1 MIRSKG
7 GIDMVYFGLGISCF
21 IYLTVVILF
30 LIYVGNAI
38 FGNYSFADNI
48 LPLLF
53 LHSLFSVLIL
63 LWSLILMHG
72 GYPQDMDIS
81 MDNTAWFILFLF
93 ILLFV
98 EWLDWKVRRGSIRA
112 GGSLKKL
119 SRYLLPAVMVLV
131 FFLATMFFY
140 ISCHSF
146 YQLTT
151 W

>member
-21 IYLTVVILF
+21 IYLTVVVLF

-53 LHSLFSVLIL
+53 LHSLFSILIL

-72 GYPQDMDIS
+72 GYPQDMDTLWIIPLGLYC
-81 MDNTAWFILFLF
+81 F
-93 ILLFV
+93 
-98 EWLDWKVRRGSIRA
+98 
-112 GGSLKKL
+112 SLYFYL
-119 SRYLLPAVMVLV
+119 SNGWTGRSEEEA
-131 FFLATMFFY
+131 
-140 ISCHSF
+140 
-146 YQLTT
+146 
-151 W
+151 